1 MEKQRERTDLWT
13 QEEGRREKKKTRQ
26 KITKFPQNV

>member
-13 QEEGRREKKKTRQ
+13 QEEGRREKKTRQ
-26 KITKFPQNV
+26 KITKFPQKV